1 MKNVSNQSNGPAN
14 RLPQPA
20 AEQRAAA
27 PREGADGDLAR
38 LIAAGKRLGY
48 LTFDEVNAYLP
59 DEAVDPE
66 KIDALLVA
74 L

>member
-27 PREGADGDLAR
+27 PREGADGDLA
-38 LIAAGKRLGY
+38 G
-48 LTFDEVNAYLP
+48 
-59 DEAVDPE
+59 
-66 KIDALLVA
+66 
-74 L
+74 